1 MQTWFLLI
9 GGLLVG
15 MAFSSRLVQRLPLSP
30 AMLYLLAGFL
40 IGPGGAGLLTVDIVG
55 DSNIITLAAEIAV
68 LVTLFAVGLRLQTAW
83 PAWRIPMRLATLGML
98 ITIAVTALAAIVL
111 LGLPL
116 PWALLLAAILAPT
129 DPVLAS
135 DVQIQESGQ
144 RDAVRFSLTAEG
156 GINDGAAFP
165 AVLLALGLIGTH
177 PLGAF
182 WARWW
187 AIDVVWAIAG
197 GLAIG
202 WGCGRVVAALLRR
215 MRASGKPLE
224 YEEFLVLGVIALTYG
239 LALLLRTYGFLAV
252 FAAGL
257 ALAHATKGIRDVPAK
272 PSPAP
277 QVPVALSERL
287 LAWSAQGERL
297 IEVVLVI
304 LIGALA
310 GTVSWTWQLAVFALA
325 LMLIARPL
333 AVFAT
338 IRGSEMPPAQRRLIA
353 WFGIRG
359 IGSLYYLSF
368 AIDHGVRSPFESMVA
383 NATLA
388 AIVVS
393 IVAHGVSATP
403 LMRWHGNRRRGV
415 KAVPE
420 EKV

>member
-15 MAFSSRLVQRLPLSP
+15 MAFSSALVQRLPLSP
-30 AMLYLLAGFL
+30 AMLYLVAGYV
-40 IGPGGAGLLTVDIVG
+40 IGPGGVGLLSVEIVD
-55 DSNIITLAAEIAV
+55 DSHAITLAAEIAV
-68 LVTLFAVGLRLQTAW
+68 LVTLFAVGLRLQTTW
-83 PAWRIPMRLATLGML
+83 HTWRIPLRLASLGMM
-98 ITIAVTALAAIVL
+98 ITIVVTALAAYVL

-135 DVQIQESGQ
+135 DVQIQEPGQ

-156 GINDGAAFP
+156 GLNDGAAFP
-165 AVLLALGLIGTH
+165 AVLLSLGLIGTH
-177 PLGAF
+177 SLGPW

-187 AIDVVWAIAG
+187 AIDVAWAICG
-197 GLAIG
+197 GLAVG
-202 WGCGRVVAALLRR
+202 WVCARVVARLLVRLRR
-215 MRASGKPLE
+215 AGQPLE
-224 YEEFLVLGVIALTYG
+224 HEEFLVLGVIALTYG
-239 LALLLRTYGFLAV
+239 LALSLKTYGFLAV

-257 ALAHATKGIRDVPAK
+257 TLAHGTRGIRETRDK
-272 PSPAP
+272 SETSSPAR
-277 QVPVALSERL
+277 VASVALSARL

-310 GTVSWTWQLAVFALA
+310 GAVAWTWQLTAFAVA
-325 LMLIARPL
+325 LMVIARPL

-338 IRGSEMPPAQRRLIA
+338 LRSAEMPRAQRRLIA

-368 AIDHGVRSPFESMVA
+368 AVDHGVRSPFETIVV

-393 IVAHGVSATP
+393 IVVHGISATP
-403 LMRWHGNRRRGV
+403 LMRWHGTRRR
-415 KAVPE
+415 A
-420 EKV
+420 